1 MTVAVRSWIEP
12 RLRLPWEGMIPYAE
26 LERAIARWKARQ
38 AGHEAPVHE
47 VGNEA
52 VVEAYAESHE
62 HVIEGSGLISI
73 EETTKA

>member
-1 MTVAVRSWIEP
+1 
-12 RLRLPWEGMIPYAE
+12 MIPYAE

-47 VGNEA
+47 VGHEA

-62 HVIEGSGLISI
+62 HEVEGSGIISI
-73 EETTKA
+73 EDPTKV

>member
-1 MTVAVRSWIEP
+1 
-12 RLRLPWEGMIPYAE
+12 MIPYAE

-38 AGHEAPVHE
+38 AGHEVSSSHHE
-47 VGNEA
+47 VGA
-52 VVEAYAESHE
+52 DSVVESYSESHE